1 MIRLDKVLAHLGY
14 GSRKEVKE
22 MIKKGLIKVDGI
34 LIKNSDLKINEDSE
48 IEIADDEVKYNEF
61 KYYVINKPSGY
72 LSATESNNYPCVIDL
87 VPYHKGLFPVGRLD
101 LDTEGLLIITN
112 DGQLAHNLLSPKKEV
127 EKEYYFK
134 YKGKLNDD
142 SVEMC
147 LKGLNINNEY
157 VTKEAILNIINDTEG
172 KIIIKEGKYHEVKRM
187 IKTLGGEVTYLKRI
201 RMKELELGDLKIGEY
216 RELDVEEIK
225 KLKKWKIGIYK

>member
-225 KLKKWKIGIYK
+225 KLKK

>member
-34 LIKNSDLKINEDSE
+34 LIKNSDLKINEDSK

-72 LSATESNNYPCVIDL
+72 LSATESNKYPCVIDL

-157 VTKEAILNIINDTEG
+157 ITKEAILNIINDTEG

-216 RELDVEEIK
+216 RELDIEEIK
-225 KLKKWKIGIYK
+225 KLKK

>member
-34 LIKNSDLKINEDSE
+34 LIKNSDLKINEDSK

-157 VTKEAILNIINDTEG
+157 ITKEAILNIINDTEG

-187 IKTLGGEVTYLKRI
+187 IKTLGGEVIYLKRI

-225 KLKKWKIGIYK
+225 KLKK

>member
-34 LIKNSDLKINEDSE
+34 LIKNSDLKINEDSK

-216 RELDVEEIK
+216 RELDIEEIK
-225 KLKKWKIGIYK
+225 KLKK

>member
-34 LIKNSDLKINEDSE
+34 LIKNSDLKINEDSK

-134 YKGKLNDD
+134 YKGKLNDN

-157 VTKEAILNIINDTEG
+157 ITKEAILNIINDTEG

-216 RELDVEEIK
+216 RELDIEEIK
-225 KLKKWKIGIYK
+225 KLKK

>member
-34 LIKNSDLKINEDSE
+34 LIKNSDLKINEDSK

-157 VTKEAILNIINDTEG
+157 ITKEAILNIINDTEG

-225 KLKKWKIGIYK
+225 KLKK

>member
-34 LIKNSDLKINEDSE
+34 LIKNSDLKINEDSK

-157 VTKEAILNIINDTEG
+157 ITKEAILNIIDDTEG

-216 RELDVEEIK
+216 RELDIEEIK
-225 KLKKWKIGIYK
+225 KLKK

>member
-34 LIKNSDLKINEDSE
+34 LIKNSDLKINEDSK

-72 LSATESNNYPCVIDL
+72 LSATESNNYPCVTDL

-157 VTKEAILNIINDTEG
+157 ITKEAILNIINDTEG

-225 KLKKWKIGIYK
+225 KLKK

>member
-34 LIKNSDLKINEDSE
+34 LIKNSDLKINEDSK

-157 VTKEAILNIINDTEG
+157 ITKEAILNIINDTEG

-216 RELDVEEIK
+216 RELDIEEIK

>member
-34 LIKNSDLKINEDSE
+34 LIKNSDLKINEDSK

-157 VTKEAILNIINDTEG
+157 ITKEAILNIINDTEG

-216 RELDVEEIK
+216 RELDIEEIK
-225 KLKKWKIGIYK
+225 KLKK